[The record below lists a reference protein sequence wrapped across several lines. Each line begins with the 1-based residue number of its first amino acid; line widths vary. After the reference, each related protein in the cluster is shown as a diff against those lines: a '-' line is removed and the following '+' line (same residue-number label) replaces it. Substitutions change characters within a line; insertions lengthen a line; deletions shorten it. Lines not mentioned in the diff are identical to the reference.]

1 MTAVRG
7 FGLRTAVFCSE
18 KFQKF
23 FLKRTDEHKNS
34 YI

>member
-7 FGLRTAVFCSE
+7 FGSRTAVFCSE
-18 KFQKF
+18 KFQKIF
-23 FLKRTDEHKNS
+23 QKWTDEHKNS